1 MFLSVFECFARKLIP
16 VKGKDE
22 LDKFVCSKH
31 MGLVHSSVS
40 SFKFQLVEHCSTDA
54 EAMGSN
60 PVEALNILF
69 GLNLHFLKLGL
80 QLR

>member
-1 MFLSVFECFARKLIP
+1 MNSINLSAPNIWVLFIA
-16 VKGKDE
+16 
-22 LDKFVCSKH
+22 
-31 MGLVHSSVS
+31 
-40 SFKFQLVEHCSTDA
+40 QLVEHCSTDA